1 MECTCNSSSQ
11 IAVIDHC
18 PSGLYGIG
26 CTTSMLLILNEYAIL
41 LRCCHILC
49 VCVYARCIS
58 WHCVLNILL
67 LPLSSVVTYSF
78 CFSLSTRSLGQGVL

>member
-26 CTTSMLLILNEYAIL
+26 CTASMLLILNEYTIL
-41 LRCCHILC
+41 LRCCHMLC
-49 VCVYARCIS
+49 VCVCTWYLMALCAKYTFIIIVIS
-58 WHCVLNILL
+58 SYLFFL
-67 LPLSSVVTYSF
+67 F
-78 CFSLSTRSLGQGVL
+78 